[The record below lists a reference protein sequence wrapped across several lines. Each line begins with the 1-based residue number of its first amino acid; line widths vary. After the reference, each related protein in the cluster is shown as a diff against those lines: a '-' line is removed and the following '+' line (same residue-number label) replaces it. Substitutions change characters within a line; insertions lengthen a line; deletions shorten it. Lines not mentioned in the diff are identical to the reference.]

1 MNLLRHSAAQI
12 SHAQLNC
19 ILAKTDDHEEAAE
32 VEWALDELVAALNA
46 RLSV

>member
-1 MNLLRHSAAQI
+1 MNRLFAQI

-19 ILAKTDDHEEAAE
+19 ILEKTGDHQEAAE

>member
-1 MNLLRHSAAQI
+1 MNLLLHSAAQI

-19 ILAKTDDHEEAAE
+19 ILEKTDDHEEAAE